1 MAPCAKLRDFRSL
14 PEKQIGDKSEAF
26 EMLLFII
33 LFLAIVPP
41 ISYSLLA
48 LLNKLLVHPTTFPK
62 CFPVV
67 GPRKQIL
74 SVVRASLRQ
83 ITRGIQTLL
92 DGYSKHGQRGKPF
105 VVYDPSGQQELLVP
119 AEYVKWLCS
128 QLDSNLSDH
137 GVLQERHAAKYL
149 DKDVELSTSR
159 QFLERLIGDRLN
171 RHLDKL
177 QPLLHEE
184 FQKHIDEVYGKDEE
198 EWKELNVYR
207 GFEDIVIPTVS
218 RVLLGL
224 QLSRDPQVFIPFRR
238 YSLLLGLLF
247 VGEVPH
253 VLKQQQLA
261 LGTDNRSDAGEASF
275 IWHAAKH
282 SEKSIVSGVGTASK
296 PEVIAEW
303 VMLLGMA
310 GTHTT
315 IFQGANLLLNIANC
329 AKEWRVVERLR
340 EEAQETL
347 TGDADWADAS
357 GFKRQVLANSVI
369 RETLR
374 LNPVTIKGLT
384 KEVMPSSGFQLPDGT
399 SMPKGGWAISHGHD
413 PDAAKPS
420 TTYLT
425 FGYGR
430 SSCPGRRFAVLMLK
444 KMMAY
449 IILNYDIE
457 STGPIP
463 PTRAI
468 GDAALP
474 PRSSTIRI
482 RRRKQARE

>member
-1 MAPCAKLRDFRSL
+1 M
-14 PEKQIGDKSEAF
+14 Q
-26 EMLLFII
+26 
-33 LFLAIVPP
+33 
-41 ISYSLLA
+41 
-48 LLNKLLVHPTTFPK
+48 
-62 CFPVV
+62 
-67 GPRKQIL
+67 
-74 SVVRASLRQ
+74 AS
-83 ITRGIQTLL
+83 
-92 DGYSKHGQRGKPF
+92 
-105 VVYDPSGQQELLVP
+105 SGM
-119 AEYVKWLCS
+119 
-128 QLDSNLSDH
+128 
-137 GVLQERHAAKYL
+137 
-149 DKDVELSTSR
+149 
-159 QFLERLIGDRLN
+159 RLN
-171 RHLDKL
+171 ILR
-177 QPLLHEE
+177 
-184 FQKHIDEVYGKDEE
+184 
-198 EWKELNVYR
+198 R
-207 GFEDIVIPTVS
+207 
-218 RVLLGL
+218 
-224 QLSRDPQVFIPFRR
+224 VFI
-238 YSLLLGLLF
+238 
-247 VGEVPH
+247 VG
-253 VLKQQQLA
+253 
-261 LGTDNRSDAGEASF
+261 
-275 IWHAAKH
+275 
-282 SEKSIVSGVGTASK
+282 GVGTTSK

-357 GFKRQVLANSVI
+357 SFKRQVLANSII
-369 RETLR
+369 RESLR

-399 SMPKGGWAISHGHD
+399 SMPKGGWVGAPVLGNHLDEKYYVNSNVFEPFRFVNKLLPRENTKATSYGD
-413 PDAAKPS
+413 ELDAAKPS

-430 SSCPGRRFAVLMLK
+430 SSWYVSSTIVELVLVDLPHGKHSPGRWFAVLMLK
-444 KMMAY
+444 MMMAY

-482 RRRKQARE
+482 RRRKQAKE

>member
-1 MAPCAKLRDFRSL
+1 
-14 PEKQIGDKSEAF
+14 
-26 EMLLFII
+26 MLLFII

-48 LLNKLLVHPTTFPK
+48 LLNKLLVHPAKFPK
-62 CFPVV
+62 SVPVV

-74 SVVRASLRQ
+74 SVARASLRQ
-83 ITRGIQTLL
+83 ITGGIQTLL

-119 AEYVKWLCS
+119 AEYIKWLCS

-149 DKDVELSTSR
+149 DKDIELSTSK

-184 FQKHIDEVYGKDEE
+184 FQKHIDEAYGKDEE

-224 QLSRDPQVFIPFRR
+224 RLSRDPQIFIPFRR
-238 YSLLLGLLF
+238 YSLLLGLGVLF
-247 VGEVPH
+247 IGEVSH
-253 VLKQQQLA
+253 VVKP
-261 LGTDNRSDAGEASF
+261 SF

-282 SEKSIVSGVGTASK
+282 SEKSIVGGVGTASK
-296 PEVIAEW
+296 LEVIAEW

-310 GTHTT
+310 GTHAT
-315 IFQGANLLLNIANC
+315 IIQGFNLLLNIANC
-329 AKEWRVVERLR
+329 PKEWRVVERLR
-340 EEAQETL
+340 EKAHETL
-347 TGDADWADAS
+347 TQD
-357 GFKRQVLANSVI
+357 
-369 RETLR
+369 
-374 LNPVTIKGLT
+374 
-384 KEVMPSSGFQLPDGT
+384 VMPSPGFQLSDAT
-399 SMPKGGWAISHGHD
+399 SMPKSGWVGAPVVGLHRAERYYPNANVFRSFRFVRELS
-413 PDAAKPS
+413 PKEYAKATS

-430 SSCPGRRFAVLMLK
+430 SSCPGRWFAVLTLNM
-444 KMMAY
+444 MMAY
-449 IILNYDIE
+449 IILNYTIE
-457 STGPIP
+457 FTGPIP
-463 PTRAI
+463 PTKGI
-468 GDAALP
+468 GDAPLP
-474 PRSSTIRI
+474 PRSSTSQSADESNRGNELWLIG
-482 RRRKQARE
+482 AP